1 MKKGRFTD
9 EEKEVIKQ
17 NYLTMSDQQIA
28 EIIGRDKTAVVNF
41 RRRHGLDKN
50 GKSSVSQDLNTEVAR
65 DKFVSALPE
74 ESKKKELLAAL
85 RAGPTYRTIV
95 RTLDKQEIQF
105 YEDRF
110 LDFMMD
116 PTIET
121 MTATEK
127 DALHRKTIAEIR
139 VHRFLAEEKEYREQ
153 GQPQNKAREIKD
165 LNDQIFQCEK
175 SLNVTREQRLKDG
188 QDQSINFTSIVKEL
202 QNPRLRQEVGYEAAM
217 FKWMQ
222 RAAFND
228 EMGRTI
234 NAGDETLF
242 DLGEDFVDP
251 ANAEK
256 FDSDFLG
263 VNKEDS
269 DDEQ

>member
-1 MKKGRFTD
+1 MKKGRFTE
-9 EEKEVIKQ
+9 EEKAVIKQ
-17 NYLTMSDQQIA
+17 NYLMMSDAQIA
-28 EIIGRDKTAVVNF
+28 EILNRDKTAVINF

-50 GKSSVSQDLNTEVAR
+50 GKSSVSQGFDKEAAR
-65 DKFVSALPE
+65 EQFVSALPE
-74 ESKKKELLAAL
+74 EDKKKELLAGLKAT
-85 RAGPTYRTIV
+85 AQYRTIV
-95 RTLDKQEIQF
+95 QSLAKTEIQF

-127 DALHRKTIAEIR
+127 DALHRKTICEIR
-139 VHRFLAEEKEYREQ
+139 VHRFLEEEKEYREQ

-188 QDQSINFTSIVKEL
+188 QDQSVNFTSIVKEL
-202 QNPRLRQEVGYEAAM
+202 QNPRLKQEVGYEAAM

-228 EMGRTI
+228 ELGNTI
-234 NAGDETLF
+234 EAGDETPY
-242 DLGEDFVDP
+242 DLTEDFVNPED
-251 ANAEK
+251 AEK
-256 FDSDFLG
+256 FNSDFLG
-263 VNKEDS
+263 VDDKDS
-269 DDEQ
+269 QDE

>member
-9 EEKEVIKQ
+9 EEKVFVKQ
-17 NYLTMSDQQIA
+17 NYLMMSDAQMALILD
-28 EIIGRDKTAVVNF
+28 RDKTAIVNF
-41 RRRHGLDKN
+41 RRRQGLDKQ
-50 GKSSVSQDLNTEVAR
+50 GKSAIAENFDQESAR
-65 DKFVSALPE
+65 EQFVSALPE
-74 ESKKKELLAAL
+74 EDKKKELLNGL
-85 RAGPTYRTIV
+85 RATAQYRTIIQSLNK
-95 RTLDKQEIQF
+95 TEAQF

-127 DALHRKTIAEIR
+127 DALHRKTICEIR
-139 VHRFLAEEKEYREQ
+139 VHRFLEEEKEYREQ

-202 QNPRLRQEVGYEAAM
+202 QNPRLKQQIGYEAAM

-234 NAGDETLF
+234 NAGDETKF
-242 DLGEDFVDP
+242 DLSEDFVNPED
-251 ANAEK
+251 AEK
-256 FDSDFLG
+256 FNSDFLG
-263 VNKEDS
+263 LEEEGS
-269 DDEQ
+269 DDGK